1 MTRLLEFFDF
11 VLRLKYYIFIYLLQW
26 KVEFKMKWELFFIN
40 FRKNNSK
47 RKRKRRECEKKKEEW
62 KMTAIYP
69 WRALCEFSQGAKIP
83 VFPKGKWSG
92 LSWWVRSEIEA
103 IDFLEKSG
111 LPDDRKHQSRGVSIV
126 EGR

>member
-11 VLRLKYYIFIYLLQW
+11 VLRLKYYIFIYLLQR
-26 KVEFKMKWELFFIN
+26 KVEFKMKRELFFIN
-40 FRKNNSK
+40 LRKEKEKGENV
-47 RKRKRRECEKKKEEW
+47 KKKEEEW